1 MQTSLLQQQYWIQQ
15 QKQPPI
21 LAFDRLNSASDTF
34 SSVSS
39 TRINSTNSIIKE
51 FCPEENDE
59 DEDLSWKR

>member
-1 MQTSLLQQQYWIQQ
+1 MQTSILQQQYWIQQ
-15 QKQPPI
+15 QKQPPVF
-21 LAFDRLNSASDTF
+21 AFDRLDSASDTF
-34 SSVSS
+34 SSSPS